1 MAKNEWSM
9 EQLTAKAETYCA
21 SAEHCISE
29 MRSKLLQWN
38 ASDDQC
44 EEIIA
49 HLLDMDYIN
58 EQRYCHAFTHDKVA
72 YQGWG
77 RIKIRMHLNAKHL
90 PSEAIDRA
98 LEDIEK
104 AEYQKTLERAISS
117 KKRTLKS
124 TDTTAREKLIRF
136 CMQRGFTYEEII
148 EYL

>member
-29 MRSKLLQWN
+29 MRCKLLQWN

-49 HLLDMDYIN
+49 HLLDTDYIN

-77 RIKIRMHLNAKHL
+77 RIKIRMHLNAKYL
-90 PSEAIDRA
+90 PHEAIDRA
-98 LEDIEK
+98 LEDIEY
-104 AEYQKTLERAISS
+104 AEYQKTIERVISS

-136 CMQRGFTYEEII
+136 CMQRGFTYEEIS

>member
-9 EQLTAKAETYCA
+9 AQLTAKAEAYCA

-29 MRSKLLQWN
+29 MRNKLLQWN
-38 ASDDQC
+38 ASKEQC

-49 HLLDMDYIN
+49 HLLHTDYIN
-58 EQRYCHAFTHDKVA
+58 EQRYCHAFAHDKVA

-77 RIKIRMHLNAKHL
+77 KIKIRMHLNAKYL
-90 PSEAIDRA
+90 PHEAIDRA
-98 LEDIEK
+98 LEDIEY
-104 AEYQKTLERAISS
+104 AEYQKTIERVISS

-124 TDTTAREKLIRF
+124 TDTTAREKLLRF
-136 CMQRGFTYEEII
+136 CMQRGFTYEEIS